1 MFNEEREKVRTGVP
15 GLMNLPIL
23 GALFGSTRWQRNESE
38 LLVIVTPDLFD
49 PARPRARDVVPLAP
63 DPSRPAQEAIEKR
76 LPPSQR
82 QPARRP

>member
-1 MFNEEREKVRTGVP
+1 
-15 GLMNLPIL
+15 MNLPII

-49 PARPRARDVVPLAP
+49 PARPRARDVVPLVP
-63 DPSRPAQEAIEKR
+63 EPNRPAQEAIEKR

-82 QPARRP
+82 PTQRP